1 MHGISTYFK
10 LIQDIL
16 ISFGFGSTI
25 LLWILLWMF
34 QLFHELTD
42 GANFCL
48 FEFFLAL
55 NYLKT
60 VFNTVKFL
68 NNTK

>member
-1 MHGISTYFK
+1 MHVIKAYFEF
-10 LIQDIL
+10 IQDIL
-16 ISFGFGSTI
+16 ISFGFGSTV

-42 GANFCL
+42 GANLRL
-48 FEFFLAL
+48 FEFLLAL

-60 VFNTVKFL
+60 VFDTVKS
-68 NNTK
+68 

>member
-1 MHGISTYFK
+1 MLGISTYFE

-25 LLWILLWMF
+25 LLWIFLWMF
-34 QLFHELTD
+34 QFFHEFTD
-42 GANFCL
+42 GTNFCL
-48 FEFFLAL
+48 FEFLLAL

-60 VFNTVKFL
+60 VFDKVKF
-68 NNTK
+68 